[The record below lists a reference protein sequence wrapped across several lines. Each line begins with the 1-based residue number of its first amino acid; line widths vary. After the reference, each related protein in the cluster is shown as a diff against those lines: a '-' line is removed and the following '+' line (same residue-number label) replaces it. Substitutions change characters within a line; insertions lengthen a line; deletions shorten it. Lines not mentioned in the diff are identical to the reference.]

1 MKKEYRIKKQQEMDK
16 IFKTG
21 KKFKSNNFMLV
32 YKNANEEHFRFAISI
47 GSKFGNAVERNKIK
61 RQIRAIISKN
71 KQCLKKYLFIIV
83 VKPNE
88 EKQDFIQIENE
99 LINNLKKTKI
109 LED

>member
-16 IFKTG
+16 IFKTS
-21 KKFKSNNFMLV
+21 KRFKSDNYMLV
-32 YKNANEEHFRFAISI
+32 YSKTNEEHFRFAISI

-71 KQCLKKYLFIIV
+71 KQCLKNYLFIIV
-83 VKPNE
+83 VKPRQ
-88 EKQDFIQIENE
+88 EKQNFIQIENE
-99 LINNLKKTKI
+99 LINILKKTKI